1 MPLYTT
7 IILYGNL
14 AYENLTR
21 IFSHGCGKNGSTIAV
36 RNKEF
41 FFYFFIKYFLNLIF

>member
-21 IFSHGCGKNGSTIAV
+21 IFSRGCGKNGSTIAV

-41 FFYFFIKYFLNLIF
+41 FFIFLLDIF